1 VIYGLAKGMPGKEAV
16 LEKRVQSPSQRA
28 HVVFLAGIVEGVL
41 KENGIMFKRNYLSGA
56 DARGCAYPS
65 TVAAV
70 RVKMP
75 GEPAGS
81 SGMSSEYSHNL
92 VYSIAIDPEGEV
104 YFRGPMPNFKRPNT
118 ATAQMGI
125 IIHEA
130 FRKQGYEMFWN
141 GRYGHVEQT
150 RPPKAAGQAKQD
162 AA

>member
-1 VIYGLAKGMPGKEAV
+1 MWGKESV

-28 HVVFLAGIVEGVL
+28 HVVFLAGVVEGAL
-41 KENGIMFKRNYLSGA
+41 NERGIRFKRDYISGA

-65 TVAAV
+65 TVATV

-75 GEPAGS
+75 NEPAGS

-92 VYSIAIDPEGEV
+92 VYSIAIDSEGEV
-104 YFRGPMPNFKRPNT
+104 YFRGPRPNFKHPNT
-118 ATAQMGI
+118 ATAQIGI

-130 FRKQGYEMFWN
+130 FRELGYEMSWN
-141 GRYGHVEQT
+141 GRYDHVEQT
-150 RPPKAAGQAKQD
+150 RPPKAAEQTKQD